1 VGKVLLVFRLVIGNL
16 RQRPTQAILIVIAI
30 VAATATLTLG
40 FALHGVST
48 GQSYATTRAAT
59 DGPDA
64 VATNVSR
71 SELHSYLALESDAGV
86 TAHSG
91 PYPVASVVLQTHG
104 LAAGVEAEGRLES
117 LAAIDQPKVTSGN
130 WVRSGGIVV
139 ERSFANA
146 LGIHDGD
153 RVGLDGRWFRVV
165 GIAVTA
171 AQPPYPETGYMDH
184 NPKLGYDPG
193 LAWLTESDARSLAT
207 SSQPLSY
214 TMNLQFAKSTE
225 AQQFVDLHGGA
236 WTSWQQIA
244 AQDAKMATNE
254 QLVLLVG
261 SWLLGLLAL
270 ASMAVMVGGL
280 MASQTRRV
288 GLLRAVGATPGFVAA
303 ALLAEFLLLAL
314 IGSVAGLVVGWLASP
329 QLTKPSFFTGLIG
342 ATPVPPP
349 TSSTVVLVMGGAIA
363 MAVIATLVPAVRAA
377 RTSTVDALADR
388 SRLPRRWRWLMA
400 ISTHMPVTLLL
411 GLRQVARRMRRGVL
425 TGASV
430 AITTTTIVA
439 VLIYHTGAIGQV
451 PGAASALNAPTADP
465 VSQIMVVL
473 TVALV
478 TLAVVNATV
487 ISWATVLDA
496 RHSSALARALGAT
509 PLQVSIGLSLAQL
522 LPALPGAVLGIPA
535 GIGLYALVSNGG
547 VVTIPTATS
556 LITVVLAVMLGVSI
570 LTAIPARIAA
580 LRSVASVL
588 QTEIA

>member
-1 VGKVLLVFRLVIGNL
+1 
-16 RQRPTQAILIVIAI
+16 
-30 VAATATLTLG
+30 
-40 FALHGVST
+40 
-48 GQSYATTRAAT
+48 
-59 DGPDA
+59 
-64 VATNVSR
+64 
-71 SELHSYLALESDAGV
+71 
-86 TAHSG
+86 
-91 PYPVASVVLQTHG
+91 
-104 LAAGVEAEGRLES
+104 
-117 LAAIDQPKVTSGN
+117 
-130 WVRSGGIVV
+130 
-139 ERSFANA
+139 
-146 LGIHDGD
+146 
-153 RVGLDGRWFRVV
+153 
-165 GIAVTA
+165 
-171 AQPPYPETGYMDH
+171 
-184 NPKLGYDPG
+184 
-193 LAWLTESDARSLAT
+193 
-207 SSQPLSY
+207 
-214 TMNLQFAKSTE
+214 
-225 AQQFVDLHGGA
+225 
-236 WTSWQQIA
+236 
-244 AQDAKMATNE
+244 
-254 QLVLLVG
+254 
-261 SWLLGLLAL
+261 
-270 ASMAVMVGGL
+270 
-280 MASQTRRV
+280 
-288 GLLRAVGATPGFVAA
+288 
-303 ALLAEFLLLAL
+303 
-314 IGSVAGLVVGWLASP
+314 
-329 QLTKPSFFTGLIG
+329 
-342 ATPVPPP
+342 
-349 TSSTVVLVMGGAIA
+349 

-411 GLRQVARRMRRGVL
+411 GLRQVARRMRSGVL